1 MLVCVPSPSPQQQ
14 FNSFLAR
21 YSPEL
26 QKEGRAAL
34 AAMQRLVPGAVRMVY
49 DNYNFLVVGY
59 GPSERASEAVLSLAF
74 APRWFSLCFLQDGAS
89 LPDPHRLLR
98 GSGNVVRHVRLLS
111 ASELSAPAVR
121 ALITESLRR
130 AAVPINPRGRGRM
143 VIKSVSAKQRPR
155 RPAAT

>member
-1 MLVCVPSPSPQQQ
+1 MPTPQQQ
-14 FNSFLAR
+14 FNAFLAK

-34 AAMQRLVPGAVRMVY
+34 AAMQRLVPGAVRLVY

-59 GPSERASEAVLSLAF
+59 GPSERASDAVLSLAF
-74 APRWFSLCFLQDGAS
+74 APRWFSLCFLQDGAK
-89 LPDPHRLLR
+89 LPDPHKLLR
-98 GSGNVVRHVRLLS
+98 GSGKVVRNVRLMS
-111 ASELSAPAVR
+111 ARELSTPPVR

-143 VIKSVSAKQRPR
+143 VIRSVSAKQRPR
-155 RPAAT
+155 RPATT